1 MKLTQGVK
9 FLASAMAV
17 VALASLSSAAS
28 ETARFL
34 VECHSIVTAQG
45 NIPKDYAYHLR
56 AWGYPEEVANGI
68 NIKWDEKNVIL
79 SVDSRQP
86 QEKEYSPLY
95 PKLTLVMR
103 GDQLCKDSKCQQVEY
118 EPKDFEGKLVV
129 TYDKDKGV
137 ILIKHAIAPETVI
150 QGRGGCQFVALPPQN

>member
-1 MKLTQGVK
+1 M
-9 FLASAMAV
+9 MAV
-17 VALASLSSAAS
+17 LALTSLSSTAS

-34 VECHSIVTAQG
+34 VECHSIVTAEG

-68 NIKWDEKNVIL
+68 NINLDEKNVIL
-79 SVDSRQP
+79 SVESKQS

-95 PKLTLVMR
+95 PKLNLVMR
-103 GDQLCKDSKCQQVEY
+103 SEQPCKDGKCQQVEY
-118 EPKDFEGKLVV
+118 EPKDFAVKLIVK
-129 TYDKDKGV
+129 YDKEQGV
-137 ILIKHAIAPETVI
+137 ITIKHAIAKRMPNESSASETVV